1 MSIDDKTKIILH
13 IGVEGGSIMLLG
25 TNKNEVGWQ
34 FTLLRNEVALFELL
48 AEEEQEG
55 SPISDSFPVPTWSD
69 ALELLSR
76 YNF

>member
-48 AEEEQEG
+48 G
-55 SPISDSFPVPTWSD
+55 RGT
-69 ALELLSR
+69 R
-76 YNF
+76 R